1 MSKQTNNRIITNNK
15 SCDKD
20 TNLRKCAHHIYSHY
34 YAANIK
40 KHDDIIQKAG
50 QHLCAINLDDPVN
63 IKILFHFLSPQG
75 TYNRDRVRL
84 RAHDIIMSLNDDF
97 NNYTTNKNAGNNFK
111 YKTIVNQV
119 FGSNMGKQ
127 NVYLGQSY
135 LNLLPSKPS
144 NITFELGEVYYYP
157 VKNRL
162 GLSQYDDTKDIEIQA
177 QIIKQYIHQNRADAI
192 NPEHFINIWIIDMT
206 DTSVLG
212 YSNFPWEVI
221 DNFHGIIINRRCF
234 FPEDYGE
241 TNYSLY
247 KTFTHEMGHHLGLLH
262 VGGGSEAYLSPNINA
277 ESESIDINTDIGN
290 IYYISD
296 PLDKSHC
303 KSLHTDAQYNPL
315 FMNFMDFTYD
325 KYVSTFTCNQIQ
337 KMRYMINT
345 YRPKIDSTKNIAK
358 IPIPRYNPDTNTVSG
373 VTDCKYNTR
382 NATPVP
388 SYETVENP
396 RLNAQN
402 TQPLQSNV
410 KIHPDYAQYIAA
422 QSTIPTNIPVN
433 TSNNAS
439 INISKVPEKI
449 SHSKNI
455 PIHLLAPNLCG
466 FEPGTNTSN
475 NILENIQN
483 NIPVY
488 EDENTDKDEITRQ
501 QIINSYNNYNSD
513 NGYASR
519 YPYDP
524 YTTQEYLNNLAVL
537 QKNNNLN
544 PSQTDTSYQ
553 QMYQQILDPRLYQNT
568 QSQLQQYIQQPQQ
581 QHIQQPQQQHIQQQ
595 HIQQPQQQYAQQQY
609 AQQPQQQYAQQQ
621 YAQQPQQQYAQQ
633 YAQYYAPQQQHNQS
647 YPNQFN
653 QQQYVPQ
660 QNNTQYDIPTN
671 LTINPTLNPTI
682 NPTVT
687 NIQQKRIDPQFLN
700 RTSKNLELDVN
711 TETENCPTPSN
722 LMNRINNLSNQIRG
736 IKNDETIKQSNPT
749 QINPTQT
756 NPANVSNI
764 GDPSKYNKYGQ
775 SAKVQSNNFIANKM
789 KRNDNVNIKPPKSRF
804 QRTRPGAM

>member
-15 SCDKD
+15 SCDAG

-50 QHLCAINLDDPVN
+50 QQICAINLDDPIN
-63 IKILFHFLSPQG
+63 IKILIHFLSPLG

-97 NNYTTNKNAGNNFK
+97 NNYTSNKNAGNNFK

-127 NVYLGQSY
+127 NIYLGQSY

-162 GLSQYDDTKDIEIQA
+162 GLAQYDDTKDIEIQA
-177 QIIKQYIHQNRADAI
+177 QVIKQYIHQNRADAI

-212 YSNFPWEVI
+212 YSNFPWEII

-241 TNYSLY
+241 TNYSSY
-247 KTFTHEMGHHLGLLH
+247 KTFTHEIGHYLGLLH
-262 VGGGSEAYLSPNINA
+262 VGGGSEAYISPNINA
-277 ESESIDINTDIGN
+277 ESESIEPNTNIND

-315 FMNFMDFTYD
+315 FMNFMDFTHD

-345 YRPKIDSTKNIAK
+345 YRPKIDSTKCIAK
-358 IPIPRYNPDTNTVSG
+358 IPMPKYNPDTNTVSG
-373 VTDCKYNTR
+373 VTDCKYTTR
-382 NATPVP
+382 TAVPVP

-396 RLNAQN
+396 RMNAQN
-402 TQPLQSNV
+402 CGQNIQSSQSNV
-410 KIHPDYAQYIAA
+410 KIHPDYAQYIAS
-422 QSTIPTNIPVN
+422 QSTTPIN
-433 TSNNAS
+433 TPK
-439 INISKVPEKI
+439 IPEKI
-449 SHSKNI
+449 SQPKNI

-475 NILENIQN
+475 NIIENIQN
-483 NIPVY
+483 NIPAY
-488 EDENTDKDEITRQ
+488 EDENIDKDELTRQ
-501 QIINSYNNYNSD
+501 QIINNYKNYNSD
-513 NGYASR
+513 SGYASR

-524 YTTQEYLNNLAVL
+524 YTTQEYLNNLAIL
-537 QKNNNLN
+537 QKYNNQQSLQSD
-544 PSQTDTSYQ
+544 PVYQ
-553 QMYQQILDPRLYQNT
+553 QMYQQTADPRLYQNT
-568 QSQLQQYIQQPQQ
+568 QIDPKYLQQYPQQ
-581 QHIQQPQQQHIQQQ
+581 FN
-595 HIQQPQQQYAQQQY
+595 
-609 AQQPQQQYAQQQ
+609 
-621 YAQQPQQQYAQQ
+621 QQYAQQ
-633 YAQYYAPQQQHNQS
+633 YPQQQ
-647 YPNQFN
+647 YP
-653 QQQYVPQ
+653 QQQYYQVYPQ
-660 QNNTQYDIPTN
+660 QQYSQPNTQQQYSHQNFNNTHNLPTN
-671 LTINPTLNPTI
+671 PVISPTINSTT

-687 NIQQKRIDPQFLN
+687 NVQQKRIDPQFLGG
-700 RTSKNLELDVN
+700 TSELSKNLDSDIN
-711 TETENCPTPSN
+711 TETENYAAPSN
-722 LMNRINNLSNQIRG
+722 LINRINNLDNQIRN
-736 IKNDETIKQSNPT
+736 IKNDGIIKQPVSIQPT
-749 QINPTQT
+749 
-756 NPANVSNI
+756 PANVSNV
-764 GDPSKYNKYGQ
+764 GDSSKYNKYGQ
-775 SAKVQSNNFIANKM
+775 SAKVQSNNFIANKL
-789 KRNDNVNIKPPKSRF
+789 KKNENICVKPPKSRF
-804 QRTRPGAM
+804 QRTRPNAM